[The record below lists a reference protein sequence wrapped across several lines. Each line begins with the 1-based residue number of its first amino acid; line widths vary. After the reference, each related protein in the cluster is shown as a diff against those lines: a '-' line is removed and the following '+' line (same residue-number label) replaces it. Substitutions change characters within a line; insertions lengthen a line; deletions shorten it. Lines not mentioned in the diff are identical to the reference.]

1 MHEFGYID
9 PILQA
14 VQRRADGRRVQRI
27 RVRTGVHHRIVEAS
41 MQQALDMVAEGTVA
55 EGATLE
61 CIPDPFTVDCADCG
75 QQAEVADALPSCPG
89 CGGVNVR
96 LTGGQE
102 VVLES
107 IELVGDPAADG
118 VDQDASAA
126 VGR

>member
-1 MHEFGYID
+1 MHEFGYVD

-14 VQRRADGRRVQRI
+14 VQKRAEGRQVQRI
-27 RVRTGVHHRIVEAS
+27 RVRTGVHHRIAQAS
-41 MQQALDMVAEGTVA
+41 LQQAFDMVAEGTVA
-55 EGATLE
+55 EGAVVE

-89 CGGVNVR
+89 CGGVNVS

-107 IELVGDPAADG
+107 IELAPTGSVA
-118 VDQDASAA
+118 
-126 VGR
+126 R